1 MVAGLP
7 GAIHKFRCVPH
18 LTGRRFEYGVTDC
31 YTLFRDAYHLAGI
44 EMPDFHRGDDWW
56 RHGQNL
62 YLDNM
67 EATGFYRVALTE
79 QQPGDVLLCCFG
91 SSVPNHAAIYCGD
104 GELLHHIPEQLSKRE
119 RYTDKWQ
126 RRTLP
131 LASPGMA
138 RICLYGDLQ
147 RFGRRID
154 LRVKTGAEAIRALA
168 TQLPAFRQKLS
179 DGWYQVRI
187 AGRDVSTSGLTAQL
201 HETLPDGAVI
211 HIVPRVAGAKSG
223 GAFQIV
229 WGLPPLPDHSLP
241 PESPLRMGA
250 AIGAG
255 GMTGILFSLGASMVL
270 GGVAQMLAPKART
283 PRTQATDNGK
293 QNTYFSSLDNMVA
306 RGNVLPV
313 LYGEMR
319 VGSRVVSQEI
329 STADEGDGGQVVVIG
344 R

>member
-1 MVAGLP
+1 MA
-7 GAIHKFRCVPH
+7 
-18 LTGRRFEYGVTDC
+18 
-31 YTLFRDAYHLAGI
+31 
-44 EMPDFHRGDDWW
+44 
-56 RHGQNL
+56 
-62 YLDNM
+62 
-67 EATGFYRVALTE
+67 AT
-79 QQPGDVLLCCFG
+79 
-91 SSVPNHAAIYCGD
+91 H
-104 GELLHHIPEQLSKRE
+104 
-119 RYTDKWQ
+119 
-126 RRTLP
+126 TLP

-211 HIVPRVAGAKSG
+211 HIVPESPGPSQVAYSRLS
-223 GAFQIV
+223 

-241 PESPLRMGA
+241 PEPPLQHGGQPPVGR
-250 AIGAG
+250 

-283 PRTQATDNGK
+283 PRTQTTDNGK
-293 QNTYFSSLDNMVA
+293 QNTYFSSLDSAAGCA
-306 RGNVLPV
+306 RAMFCLFCTGKCAWGHAWFLRRSARQTK
-313 LYGEMR
+313 GT
-319 VGSRVVSQEI
+319 VV
-329 STADEGDGGQVVVIG
+329 
-344 R
+344 RLW

>member
-1 MVAGLP
+1 M
-7 GAIHKFRCVPH
+7 
-18 LTGRRFEYGVTDC
+18 
-31 YTLFRDAYHLAGI
+31 
-44 EMPDFHRGDDWW
+44 
-56 RHGQNL
+56 
-62 YLDNM
+62 
-67 EATGFYRVALTE
+67 
-79 QQPGDVLLCCFG
+79 
-91 SSVPNHAAIYCGD
+91 
-104 GELLHHIPEQLSKRE
+104 
-119 RYTDKWQ
+119 
-126 RRTLP
+126 
-131 LASPGMA
+131 
-138 RICLYGDLQ
+138 
-147 RFGRRID
+147 
-154 LRVKTGAEAIRALA
+154 KTGAEAIRALA

-223 GAFQIV
+223 GVFQIV
-229 WGLPPLPDHSLP
+229 LGAAAIAGSFFTAGATLAAWGAAI
-241 PESPLRMGA
+241 GA

-283 PRTQATDNGK
+283 PTAASTDNGK

-306 RGNVLPV
+306 QGNVLPV

-319 VGSRVVSQEI
+319 VGARVVSQEI